1 MNASR
6 RTPARISHQASAAA
20 ADTGM
25 STALRSVGLLDV
37 VSTTS
42 PGPSVAR
49 LVSTPVSTA
58 SRRTPVRNAG
68 SCGLGIRSF
77 GSIGKSSHAWMP
89 AMAMRSKPKAARIYN
104 YPLKREAPEK

>member
-1 MNASR
+1 
-6 RTPARISHQASAAA
+6 
-20 ADTGM
+20 M

-58 SRRTPVRNAG
+58 SRRTLVRNAG
-68 SCGLGIRSF
+68 ERRNGNGLLGGIPRNSPSMLSAH
-77 GSIGKSSHAWMP
+77 GSRKPQMRDQENRASAAFQFTFRKNA
-89 AMAMRSKPKAARIYN
+89 AM
-104 YPLKREAPEK
+104 